1 MSSTI
6 VSTGTVLTL
15 VIGLGIAVA
24 YLHFMWRA
32 LRGAIRT
39 RDQPDGGRDR
49 YARSFLGAIVAVVG
63 SSAAVTAYGWGP
75 ALLYVGP
82 ALALL
87 SAAAVTL
94 CLREEA
100 NSSAAPSAAE

>member
-1 MSSTI
+1 MSSI
-6 VSTGTVLTL
+6 VVSTGTVLTL
-15 VIGLGIAVA
+15 VLGAAIALA
-24 YLHFMWRA
+24 YLRFMWRA
-32 LRGAIRT
+32 LQGAIRT
-39 RDQPDGGRDR
+39 RDQPDEGRDR

-63 SSAAVTAYGWGP
+63 SSAAVAAYGWGP

-87 SAAAVTL
+87 SAAAVAL

-100 NSSAAPSAAE
+100 AGSAAAPK